1 MASWPPTALPLAEWP
16 GGRALLW
23 ARNRGRSGLAA
34 TPPRPGFPALG
45 ERACGGGLFPQ
56 GRAAP
61 AGGAPRAAASARLGG
76 ATGCSALTP
85 RDARAWRR
93 PCAAPGTPA
102 TPARAAIGRPSRPP
116 RLPRPS
122 HPPLTRLGS
131 LSLSLFPP
139 PPPPPGQHPQDQ
151 EGLLQGQGV
160 RQAPAAQGCVW
171 RNGRE
176 RRVAVG
182 SRPSSKTTP
191 PLFPSH
197 ALFPC
202 PSLPLLLPPPHS
214 HPVQDGQGLPVR
226 AGCVKNEGRE
236 RGGHARPPAACV
248 EEAHPLPLPL
258 TTHPRSHG
266 LPFFSLFSLPFR

>member
-1 MASWPPTALPLAEWP
+1 MARRSGAALGPESGAVWPGRHAAPAWFPRTRRTRVRRRPLSSGEGRP
-16 GGRALLW
+16 GGRGA
-23 ARNRGRSGLAA
+23 S
-34 TPPRPGFPALG
+34 
-45 ERACGGGLFPQ
+45 GGGQCPPWWRHWVLSSDPARCE
-56 GRAAP
+56 GVEAALR
-61 AGGAPRAAASARLGG
+61 G
-76 ATGCSALTP
+76 
-85 RDARAWRR
+85 
-93 PCAAPGTPA
+93 PGTPA